1 MPVFGAISHTVRLV
15 VYVPI
20 ALAHG
25 DGWTWAALPQADPV
39 GHEFV
44 YSGAELTQVLRIWGS
59 IVTRVLVGTAHDR
72 FALAAYG
79 MVTGAILGRDVWI
92 RSAETG
98 QLKPHGSPWC
108 VWDEQVRAATARGIV
123 VPAR

>member
-1 MPVFGAISHTVRLV
+1 MPVFEAVSHTIRLV
-15 VYVPI
+15 VYVPV
-20 ALAHG
+20 ALPSG
-25 DGWTWAALPQADPV
+25 DGWTWAALPKADPV

-44 YSGAELTQVLRIWGS
+44 YNCAELAQVLRVWGS
-59 IVTRVLVGTAHDR
+59 MIAKTLIGIAHDR

-79 MVTGAILGRDVWI
+79 MVTGGIVGRDSWV

-98 QLKPHGSPWC
+98 LLKPHGSPWC

-123 VPAR
+123 VPAH